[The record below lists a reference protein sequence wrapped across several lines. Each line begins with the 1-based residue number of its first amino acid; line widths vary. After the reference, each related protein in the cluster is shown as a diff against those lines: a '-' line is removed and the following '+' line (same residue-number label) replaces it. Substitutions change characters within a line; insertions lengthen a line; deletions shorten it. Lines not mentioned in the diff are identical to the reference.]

1 MRVLMFN
8 LLSHCESLERLLQ
21 ELQDTVDSTGLTTPF
36 PTWKE
41 VKDLPYLDA
50 CVNEALRLQPPVC
63 LPFERVAPRGGI
75 TLCGRYFKEGTILG
89 MNPYV
94 VHRHRP
100 TFGQDADKWRPE
112 RWLHNGPEHR
122 RMLDA
127 SLLSWVIDVLEE
139 LPAYW
144 ELLAKEIPALCHCYG
159 ASKLRDLKGWFQ
171 TGNIPADAFPLPN
184 ILLVP
189 SAIVMQL
196 VEYQRFAKLAN
207 VGRKHSEAYY
217 GNTEAFGL
225 CTGLLSALAVAQST
239 TQEEL
244 HQYGAV
250 AIRLAMVV
258 GATVDAED
266 TAIRFTACQSQAYAS
281 VLFDKRRGASASLL
295 QSLHEVP
302 GLHGRFHHVCHQ
314 EVLGR
319 LAEFYDSGP
328 PISLRVGCAKPEQ
341 GEQKLHILALRSI
354 LVDQSLWYE
363 AFREIQSLILSSESS
378 RLVCFGQE
386 RSIPPSLQQAISS
399 RIVHPTELLVPA
411 KACADPYQSTKI
423 SYRGCNGSVN
433 HHAVAVVG
441 MACEVPG
448 ATDLDEFAALLKQG
462 KSQHVEVPSERVD
475 FYTPWRETDSKRRWY
490 GNFLDNY
497 DMFDHKFF
505 NKTAREM
512 ASTDPQHRLV
522 LQVAYQALQQ
532 AGYFRWKDADKNIGC
547 FIAMGLTDYEQNV
560 ACHPPNAYSAT
571 GNLRSFAAG
580 RISHYFG
587 WTGPALVIDTACSS
601 SAVAVHQA
609 CQALKSGECSAAL
622 VCGVSLMTS
631 PQWFQNLAGASFL
644 SPTGQCKPFDAAA
657 DGYCRGEAV
666 GAVFL
671 KSYQNAVSH
680 HDQILGL
687 IAGSAVSQNRNC
699 TPITVPNAASLSDLY
714 RSVIEKAGLEPSSI
728 SVVEA
733 HGTGTPVGDPA
744 EFDSVRQVFSGQER
758 IGRLHLGS
766 VKGLVGHSEAAAGI
780 VSLIKVILMMHERFI
795 PPQSSFDTINPA
807 IKRSANDQ
815 IEITKNLQPW
825 TSDFYAALVNS
836 YGASGSNAS
845 LVLTGSP
852 VRLTETEDNGYAE
865 AANVKYPFR
874 IYGFDTPSLQRY
886 VTRFRRYLSTAGQH
900 VSVAGLAHQL
910 ALQSNP
916 TLPYALGF
924 SARTKEELIDKLGII
939 ESGAQAPAAVR
950 TDGARPVILCF
961 GGQISRYIGLD
972 RDIYYHIDIFR
983 QYLDR
988 CNAYCEKLGLGS
1000 IFPGIFQRAPVE
1012 DIVKLQT
1019 MLFAL
1024 QYTCAKCWLDCGVS
1038 VAAVVGHSFGELT
1051 ALCISGAIFLEDALL
1066 AIAGRARL
1074 IQEYWGADKGS
1085 MLAVE
1090 GDLAVVKE
1098 LLATANATAEPSP
1111 PANIACFNAPRIFT
1125 LAGPT
1130 HSINVVFDMARG
1142 PKYASLVRAKK
1153 LEVTNAFHSA
1163 LVDPLATHLQKLGQN
1178 LMFQAPKIHIER
1190 ATAEAEFISPGVQSD
1205 ILLNHMRNPVYFH
1218 HAAKRLAQRYPFS
1231 VWVEAGANSSIT
1243 SMARQALGDL
1253 CEHSQ
1258 HAFQSLNI
1266 TSGAG
1271 VGFNSLVDATTSLWN
1286 EGLNIVFWG
1295 HCSTEP
1301 GRYNPL
1307 LLPPYQFAKTR
1318 NWMEITRR
1326 NIPAVGKADALASAG
1341 QNIDDVN
1348 RLWKLVISEE
1358 DGRRSARFEINSSSQ
1373 VFRDYLLGHVVAQKA
1388 PLATSVL
1395 QLQIALEAVA
1405 SLRSDFQDG
1414 TFLPA
1419 LRGLNSHAPM
1429 LLDATRRFWVDAEA
1443 QDAGGL
1449 TWDLKVNSGAS
1460 DGSGPTTKHTS
1471 GRIVFEKAD
1480 DPEKL
1485 AELSRYKRVMN
1496 STRCLSMLNAG
1507 DNDSIM
1513 QGPGIYRAF
1522 NDVVQY
1528 SPAYR
1533 GLQKIVGKGA
1543 ESAGRVVM
1551 SPPEGGCID
1560 TGLFDSFCQVAGI
1573 YLNCMTDMPEQ
1584 YMFISTNIERWMRAP
1599 TLHSRER
1606 WPTSFD
1612 VHVCHEY
1619 QCDSEVLSDVFVF
1632 DAQSG
1637 DLFEVILG
1645 IRYSRILKERMRQ
1658 VLHQAIPAPEGSSRL
1673 PADEP
1678 DPVKDMPHKPV
1689 VDGRGKESSQTGV
1702 WTQLQG
1708 MLCDLCGLEP
1718 DEVRQDSQ
1726 LGDIGVDS
1734 LLGME
1739 LAREIESLFQCML
1752 NQDALNE
1759 AVDVADLLRCI
1770 EETLGVKPIT
1780 QNGSTEKAAASTFK
1794 VSNGDS
1800 MDSKGCQNGVE
1811 MSFGSTN
1818 TGISV
1823 NRLPRQALSAAKGS
1837 IAAVATEVFASTK
1850 EATDSFIE
1858 TYGLADYLDQVLPR
1872 STELVVAHILEA
1884 LEALGCPVGAVPP
1897 GGRLPKVTYLPKHER
1912 FMNLLYGLLEKA
1924 RLIEIHDKGTSLIR
1938 TANPLPSTS
1947 AEALARELFSD
1958 YPEHISDHQ
1967 LTHYTGK
1974 NLSDCLVGQA
1984 DILQILFGS
1993 PECRTIMTNMYS
2005 RSPVN
2010 LVWIKQMQ
2018 SFLEGVWTQF
2028 RSNDGPVRIF
2038 EMGAGTGA
2046 TTEAIASLIARLGI
2060 PAVYTVTDIS
2070 TSFIARARK
2079 RFKQYPFM
2087 EFRAHD
2093 IEKAPPPELQNSQH
2107 VVLATNAVHATH
2119 SLSQSAA
2126 SIRQFLRQDG
2136 FLVLLEETRPL
2147 PWVDLVYGLV
2157 DSWWLFD
2164 DGREHALAPPDVWK
2178 QALNKAGYRTIQW
2191 TDGSRPEASIQ
2202 LSSSQYKRGNS
2213 KPHFLGSYGLSE
2225 ARLISQSSELRVPPP
2240 V

>member
-1 MRVLMFN
+1 M
-8 LLSHCESLERLLQ
+8 
-21 ELQDTVDSTGLTTPF
+21 LT
-36 PTWKE
+36 
-41 VKDLPYLDA
+41 
-50 CVNEALRLQPPVC
+50 
-63 LPFERVAPRGGI
+63 
-75 TLCGRYFKEGTILG
+75 
-89 MNPYV
+89 
-94 VHRHRP
+94 
-100 TFGQDADKWRPE
+100 
-112 RWLHNGPEHR
+112 
-122 RMLDA
+122 
-127 SLLSWVIDVLEE
+127 
-139 LPAYW
+139 
-144 ELLAKEIPALCHCYG
+144 
-159 ASKLRDLKGWFQ
+159 
-171 TGNIPADAFPLPN
+171 AF
-184 ILLVP
+184 
-189 SAIVMQL
+189 
-196 VEYQRFAKLAN
+196 
-207 VGRKHSEAYY
+207 
-217 GNTEAFGL
+217 
-225 CTGLLSALAVAQST
+225 
-239 TQEEL
+239 
-244 HQYGAV
+244 
-250 AIRLAMVV
+250 
-258 GATVDAED
+258 
-266 TAIRFTACQSQAYAS
+266 QSQAYVS
-281 VLFDKRRGASASLL
+281 VLFDKRRVTVTTSKDTSASLL
-295 QSLHEVP
+295 QSLQEVP
-302 GLHGRFHHVCHQ
+302 GVTITAIKLQGRFHHLCHQ

-319 LAEFYDSGP
+319 LLEFCNANSAFHFRDDSSP
-328 PISLRVGCAKPEQ
+328 PIALRIGCAKPDQ
-341 GEQKLHILALRSI
+341 GAQRLHILALQSI

-363 AFREIQSLILSSESS
+363 AFREIQSLKLSSEDT

-386 RSIPPSLQQAISS
+386 RSIPPSLQQSLSS
-399 RIVHPTELLVPA
+399 RVVHATELLVPA
-411 KACADPYQSTKI
+411 KTCEDLHQSAQV
-423 SYRGCNGSVN
+423 SYSDCNGSVN

-462 KSQHVEVPSERVD
+462 KSQHMEVPSERVD

-532 AGYFRWKDADKNIGC
+532 AGYFRWRDADRNIGC
-547 FIAMGLTDYEQNV
+547 FIAMGLTDYENNI

-601 SAVAVHQA
+601 SAVAIHQA

-671 KSYQNAVSH
+671 KRYQNAVSH
-680 HDQILGL
+680 HDQILAL
-687 IAGSAVSQNRNC
+687 IASTAVSQNQNC
-699 TPITVPNAASLSDLY
+699 TPITVPNAVSLSDLY

-744 EFDSVRQVFSGQER
+744 EYDSVRQVFNGRER

-780 VSLIKVILMMHERFI
+780 ISLIKVILMMHERFI
-795 PPQSSFDTINPA
+795 PPQASFDTISPA

-825 TSDFYAALVNS
+825 SSDFYAALVNS

-845 LVLTGSP
+845 LVLTESP
-852 VRLTETEDNGYAE
+852 VRLTETKDNGYAG
-865 AANVKYPFR
+865 AGNVKYPFR

-900 VSVAGLAHQL
+900 VPVAGLAHQL

-916 TLPYALGF
+916 TLPYAIGF
-924 SARTKEELIDKLGII
+924 SARTKEELNEKLGII
-939 ESGAQAPAAVR
+939 ESGGQTPAAVR
-950 TDGARPVILCF
+950 TDEVRPVILCL

-972 RDIYYHIDIFR
+972 RDIYNNIDIFR
-983 QYLDR
+983 HHLDR
-988 CNAYCEKLGLGS
+988 CNAYCEKLGLGG
-1000 IFPGIFQRAPVE
+1000 IFPDIFQRTPVE

-1038 VAAVVGHSFGELT
+1038 VAAVIGHSFGELT
-1051 ALCISGAIFLEDALL
+1051 ALCISGPVSLEDALL

-1090 GDLAVVKE
+1090 GDFAVVKE
-1098 LLATANATAEPSP
+1098 LLATANATAKTST

-1130 HSINVVFDMARG
+1130 DSINVVFDTARG

-1178 LMFQAPKIHIER
+1178 LKFQAPKIHVER
-1190 ATAEAEFISPGVQSD
+1190 ATEEAELISPGVQPD

-1218 HAAKRLAQRYPFS
+1218 HAVKRLAQRYPSS
-1231 VWVEAGANSSIT
+1231 VWVEAGSNSSIT

-1253 CEHSQ
+1253 GQHSQ
-1258 HAFQSLNI
+1258 HTFQAVNI

-1271 VGFNSLVDATTSLWN
+1271 AGFNSLVDATTSLWN
-1286 EGLNIVFWG
+1286 EGLNVVFWG
-1295 HCSTEP
+1295 HCSTLP
-1301 GRYNPL
+1301 GRYKPL

-1318 NWMEITRR
+1318 NWMEITRP
-1326 NIPAVGKADALASAG
+1326 NIEANGKPDPLPSAG
-1341 QNIDDVN
+1341 PDVDDAN
-1348 RLWKLVISEE
+1348 PLWKLISYEE
-1358 DGRRSARFEINSSSQ
+1358 DGFRSARFELNSSSQ

-1395 QLQIALEAVA
+1395 QLQIVLEALI
-1405 SLRSDFQDG
+1405 SLQSGFRDG

-1429 LLDATRRFWVDAEA
+1429 LLDSRRRSWVDVEA
-1443 QDAGGL
+1443 RDAGGL
-1449 TWDLKVNSGAS
+1449 TWEFKVNSSAS
-1460 DGSGPTTKHTS
+1460 DTSGPATNHTS

-1480 DPEKL
+1480 DADRL
-1485 AELSRYKRVMN
+1485 AELSRYQRVIN
-1496 STRCLSMLNAG
+1496 RTRCLSMLDAS
-1507 DNDSIM
+1507 DNDSVM
-1513 QGPGIYRAF
+1513 KGPGIYRAF

-1528 SPAYR
+1528 SSAYR

-1606 WPTSFD
+1606 WPASFD

-1619 QCDSEVLSDVFVF
+1619 QSDSEVLSDVFVF
-1632 DAQSG
+1632 DSQSG

-1645 IRYSRILKERMRQ
+1645 IRYSRIFKERMRQ
-1658 VLHQAIPAPEGSSRL
+1658 VLHQAMPAPEGSSRL
-1673 PADEP
+1673 TAHER
-1678 DPVKDMPHKPV
+1678 DPVSHMPHQPV
-1689 VDGRGKESSQTGV
+1689 VEERDKEPPSQTGV

-1739 LAREIESLFQCML
+1739 LAREIESLFRCTL
-1752 NQDALNE
+1752 NQDTLND
-1759 AVDVADLLRCI
+1759 AVDVADLVRCI
-1770 EETLGVKPIT
+1770 EETLGVKPTT
-1780 QNGSTEKAAASTFK
+1780 QKGSSEKAAASASK
-1794 VSNGDS
+1794 LSDGDN
-1800 MDSKGCQNGVE
+1800 MNSKAGQSGVE
-1811 MSFGSTN
+1811 TSFGPTN

-1823 NRLPRQALSAAKGS
+1823 NGLPRHSLSTAEGS
-1837 IAAVATEVFASTK
+1837 IAAVAIKVFASIK
-1850 EATDSFIE
+1850 QATDSFIE
-1858 TYGLADYLDQVLPR
+1858 IFGLANYLDQVLPR
-1872 STELVVAHILEA
+1872 STALVVAHILEA
-1884 LEALGCPVGAVPP
+1884 LEALGCSVGSVPP
-1897 GGRLPKVTYLPKHER
+1897 GERLPKVTYLPKHER
-1912 FMNLLYGLLEKA
+1912 FMKLLYGLLEKA

-1958 YPEHISDHQ
+1958 YPEHVSGHQ
-1967 LTHYTGK
+1967 LTHHTGN
-1974 NLSDCLVGQA
+1974 NLSDCLVGRA

-2018 SFLEGVWTQF
+2018 SFLDGVLTHF
-2028 RSNDGPVRIF
+2028 RSKDGPVRIF

-2119 SLSQSAA
+2119 SLAQSTA
-2126 SIRQFLRQDG
+2126 SIRDFLRQDG

-2164 DGREHALAPPDVWK
+2164 DGREHALAPPEVWK
-2178 QALNKAGYRTIQW
+2178 QALENAGYRTIEW
-2191 TDGSRPEASIQ
+2191 TDGSRAEAGIQ
-2202 LSSSQYKRGNS
+2202 RL
-2213 KPHFLGSYGLSE
+2213 FLATL
-2225 ARLISQSSELRVPPP
+2225 
-2240 V
+2240 

>member
-1 MRVLMFN
+1 MSHITEKPRVPLFGPLAQGLDPETLLKTHKVLIN
-8 LLSHCESLERLLQ
+8 LEYDFQ
-21 ELQDTVDSTGLTTPF
+21 
-36 PTWKE
+36 
-41 VKDLPYLDA
+41 
-50 CVNEALRLQPPVC
+50 
-63 LPFERVAPRGGI
+63 
-75 TLCGRYFKEGTILG
+75 
-89 MNPYV
+89 
-94 VHRHRP
+94 
-100 TFGQDADKWRPE
+100 
-112 RWLHNGPEHR
+112 
-122 RMLDA
+122 
-127 SLLSWVIDVLEE
+127 WVFDVLEE

-144 ELLAKEIPALCHCYG
+144 DLLTKEVLSISHCCG

-171 TGNIPADAFPLPN
+171 TGNIPADSFPLPN

-189 SAIVMQL
+189 CAIVMQL
-196 VEYQRFAKLAN
+196 VEYEEFAKLAN
-207 VGRKHSEAYY
+207 VETKYSKTSY
-217 GNTEAFGL
+217 GNADAFGL

-250 AIRLAMVV
+250 AIRLAMVI

-266 TAIRFTACQSQAYAS
+266 TSDGKTMGKSRSFSVAWDKDTSWEEIDNVLQRFPEAYVS
-281 VLFDKRRGASASLL
+281 VLFDKRRVTVTTSKDTSAALL
-295 QSLHEVP
+295 QDLHEVQ
-302 GLHGRFHHVCHQ
+302 GATITAIKLQGRFHHVCHQ

-319 LAEFYDSGP
+319 LVEFCSSNSAFHFRDDSSP
-328 PISLRVGCAKPEQ
+328 PIALRVGCAEPDQ
-341 GEQKLHILALRSI
+341 GEQKLHTLALQSI
-354 LVDQSLWYE
+354 LVDQSLWYKT
-363 AFREIQSLILSSESS
+363 FREIQSLKLLSEDS
-378 RLVCFGQE
+378 RLVCFGHE
-386 RSIPPSLQQAISS
+386 RSIPPSLQQSLSS
-399 RIVHPTELLVPA
+399 RVVHASELLVPA
-411 KACADPYQSTKI
+411 KTSEDLYQSI
-423 SYRGCNGSVN
+423 QMSYRDCKDSVN
-433 HHAVAVVG
+433 PNAVAVVG
-441 MACEVPG
+441 VACEVPG
-448 ATDLDEFAALLKQG
+448 ATDLDEFTTLLKQG
-462 KSQHVEVPSERVD
+462 KSQHIEVPSERVD
-475 FYTPWRETDSKRRWY
+475 FYTPWRENDGRRRWF

-532 AGYFRWKDADKNIGC
+532 AGYFRWRDADKNIGC
-547 FIAMGLTDYEQNV
+547 FIAMGLTDYENNI

-580 RISHYFG
+580 RVSHYFG

-687 IAGSAVSQNRNC
+687 IAGSAVSQNQNC
-699 TPITVPNAASLSDLY
+699 TPITVPNAVSLSDLY
-714 RSVIEKAGLEPSSI
+714 HSVIGKAGLEPSSI

-744 EFDSVRQVFSGQER
+744 EYDSVRQVFSGRER

-780 VSLIKVILMMHERFI
+780 ISLIKVILMMHERFI
-795 PPQSSFDTINPA
+795 PPQPSFNTINPA
-807 IKRSANDQ
+807 IKVSPNDQ
-815 IEITKNLQPW
+815 IEISRDLQPW

-845 LVLTGSP
+845 LVLTESP
-852 VRLTETEDNGYAE
+852 VPLAETKDNGGYAG
-865 AANVKYPFR
+865 AANEKYPFR
-874 IYGFDTPSLQRY
+874 IYGFDTPSVQRY
-886 VTRFRRYLSTAGQH
+886 VTRFRRYLRTSGQP
-900 VSVAGLAHQL
+900 VSVAALARQL

-924 SARTKEELIDKLGII
+924 SARTKEELIEKLGII
-939 ESGAQAPAAVR
+939 ETGGQTPAAIR
-950 TDGARPVILCF
+950 TDEARPVILCF

-972 RDIYYHIDIFR
+972 RDIYDHIDIFR
-983 QYLDR
+983 QYLDQ
-988 CNAYCEKLGLGS
+988 CNAYCEKLGLGG
-1000 IFPGIFQRAPVE
+1000 IFPEIFQRTPVE

-1024 QYTCAKCWLDCGVS
+1024 QYTCAKCWLDAGVS
-1038 VAAVVGHSFGELT
+1038 VAAVIGHSFGELT
-1051 ALCISGAIFLEDALL
+1051 AVCISGAMSLEDALL
-1066 AIAGRARL
+1066 VIAGRARL
-1074 IQEYWGADKGS
+1074 IQEYWGADKGT

-1098 LLATANATAEPSP
+1098 LLATANAAAEPST

-1130 HSINVVFDMARG
+1130 DSINMVFDVARG
-1142 PKYASLVRAKK
+1142 PKYASLVRVKK
-1153 LEVTNAFHSA
+1153 LQVTNAFHSA
-1163 LVDPLATHLQKLGQN
+1163 LVDPLATHLQKLGRN
-1178 LMFQAPKIHIER
+1178 LKLRAPNIHIER
-1190 ATAEAEFISPGVQSD
+1190 ATEDAELISPGVQPN
-1205 ILLNHMRNPVYFH
+1205 IWLNHMRNPVYFH
-1218 HAAKRLAQRYPFS
+1218 HAVKRLAQRYPS
-1231 VWVEAGANSSIT
+1231 GVWVEAGSNSSIT
-1243 SMARQALGDL
+1243 SLARQALGEL
-1253 CEHSQ
+1253 CQQSQ

-1266 TSGAG
+1266 TSG
-1271 VGFNSLVDATTSLWN
+1271 VGFNSLVDTTTSLWN
-1286 EGLNIVFWG
+1286 GGLNITFWG
-1295 HCSTEP
+1295 HCSPQTATYE
-1301 GRYNPL
+1301 PL

-1318 NWMEITRR
+1318 NWMDITRPILPL
-1326 NIPAVGKADALASAG
+1326 NGKPDSLASG
-1341 QNIDDVN
+1341 GPDVDDAKS
-1348 RLWKLVISEE
+1348 LWKLISYGE
-1358 DGRRSARFEINSSSQ
+1358 DGLRSARFEINSSSQ
-1373 VFRDYLLGHVVAQKA
+1373 VFLDYLLGHVVAQKA
-1388 PLATSVL
+1388 PLATSVF
-1395 QLQIALEAVA
+1395 QLQIVLEGLI

-1414 TFLPA
+1414 TLLPA

-1429 LLDATRRFWVDAEA
+1429 LLDSTRRSWVDVEA
-1443 QDAGGL
+1443 QDASGL
-1449 TWDLKVNSGAS
+1449 TWAFTVNSSVS
-1460 DGSGPTTKHTS
+1460 DTNGPATKHTS
-1471 GRIVFEKAD
+1471 GRVVFEKAD
-1480 DPEKL
+1480 DAERL
-1485 AELSRYKRVMN
+1485 AELSRYQRVMN
-1496 STRCLSMLNAG
+1496 RSRCLSMLNAS

-1573 YLNCMTDMPEQ
+1573 YLNCMTDMPDQ

-1599 TLHSRER
+1599 TLHPRDR

-1619 QCDSEVLSDVFVF
+1619 QSDSEVLSDAFVF

-1637 DLFEVILG
+1637 DLFEVVLG

-1658 VLHQAIPAPEGSSRL
+1658 VLHQAMPAPEGKARL
-1673 PADEP
+1673 TAHEP
-1678 DPVKDMPHKPV
+1678 DPVKDMPHQPV
-1689 VDGRGKESSQTGV
+1689 VDEKGTEPSQTGV
-1702 WTQLQG
+1702 WTQLQW

-1718 DEVRQDSQ
+1718 DEVTQDSQ

-1739 LAREIESLFQCML
+1739 LAREIESLFRCTL

-1759 AVDVADLLRCI
+1759 AVIVADLLRCI
-1770 EETLGVKPIT
+1770 EETLGLKPST
-1780 QNGSTEKAAASTFK
+1780 KNGSTEIAAASGYK
-1794 VSNGDS
+1794 VPNGDS
-1800 MDSKGCQNGVE
+1800 LDSKNGRNGVE
-1811 MSFGSTN
+1811 MSFVPTN

-1823 NRLPRQALSAAKGS
+1823 NGLSGQALSTAEGS
-1837 IAAVATEVFASTK
+1837 IARVATKVFATTK
-1850 EATDSFIE
+1850 QTTDSFIE
-1858 TYGLADYLDQVLPR
+1858 RYGLADYLNQVLPR

-1884 LEALGCPVGAVPP
+1884 LETLGCSVGSVPP
-1897 GGRLPKVTYLPKHER
+1897 GERLPKVTYLPKHER
-1912 FMNLLYGLLEKA
+1912 FMNLLYGLLEQT
-1924 RLIEIHDKGTSLIR
+1924 RLIEIHGDTSLIR

-1947 AEALARELFSD
+1947 SETLARGLFSD

-1967 LTHYTGK
+1967 LTHHTGN
-1974 NLSDCLVGQA
+1974 NLSDCLVGRA

-2010 LVWIKQMQ
+2010 LVWIKQME
-2018 SFLEGVWTQF
+2018 SFLEDVLTQF
-2028 RSNDGPVRIF
+2028 RSKDGPVRIF

-2093 IEKAPPPELQNSQH
+2093 IEKAAPPELQKSQH

-2164 DGREHALAPPDVWK
+2164 DERQHALAPPEVWE
-2178 QALNKAGYRTIQW
+2178 QALENAGYRTIDW
-2191 TDGSRPEASIQ
+2191 TNGSRPEAGIQ
-2202 LSSSQYKRGNS
+2202 RL
-2213 KPHFLGSYGLSE
+2213 FLATLE
-2225 ARLISQSSELRVPPP
+2225 
-2240 V
+2240 